1 LGANPVELQLM
12 ASSRLS
18 SNPMSALERR
28 SVGVLAGIYALRM
41 AGLFLIFPVFALY
54 AEGLSG
60 QTPAL
65 IGLALGAYGL
75 TQAILQIPYGIAS
88 DRFGRKPLILLGLLI
103 FAAGSAVAAMSTSIW
118 GVILGRALQGAG
130 AIAAAVMALVA
141 DLTREE
147 QRNKA
152 MAIIGVSIGAAM
164 MLSLVLGPVLAG
176 LISVRGIF
184 WLTAGLSLV
193 AAVVLLTGV
202 PKPVRSARAASVGRL
217 QQFVVILRD
226 KQLLRLDAGIFVL
239 HLVITALFLVL
250 PHTVV
255 VVLGLPASAQWKLY
269 LPVMIAG
276 VIGMIPFLLVAGRER
291 MRAVLVGAVLTLFA
305 SQVLLYYGH
314 ASAML
319 LVLALGVFFTA
330 FNLLEATLPSLISRV
345 APPDS
350 KGAAIGIYSASQFLG
365 AFAGGA
371 VGGVV
376 LGRYGVSGV
385 FVFTAIGAVVWLVLV
400 ASMPALNL
408 LASRTLNV
416 GQKDAAGAERLA
428 RALSAVPGVAEA
440 VVLGDEG
447 VAYLKVDT
455 RALDESQLQQVV
467 GSA

>member
-1 LGANPVELQLM
+1 M
-12 ASSRLS
+12 
-18 SNPMSALERR
+18 
-28 SVGVLAGIYALRM
+28 
-41 AGLFLIFPVFALY
+41 
-54 AEGLSG
+54 
-60 QTPAL
+60 
-65 IGLALGAYGL
+65 
-75 TQAILQIPYGIAS
+75 AS
-88 DRFGRKPLILLGLLI
+88 DRFGRKRLILLGLLV

-164 MLSLVLGPVLAG
+164 MFSLVLGPVLAG
-176 LISVRGIF
+176 VISVQGIF
-184 WLTAGLSLV
+184 WLTAGLSLIAV
-193 AAVVLLTGV
+193 VVLLVGV
-202 PKPVRSARAASVGRL
+202 PTPVRSARAASVGRW
-217 QQFVVILRD
+217 QQFAVILRD
-226 KQLLRLDAGIFVL
+226 GQLLRLDAGIFVL
-239 HLVITALFLVL
+239 HMVITALFLVL

-255 VVLGLPASAQWKLY
+255 TVLGLPASAQWKLY

-291 MRAVLVGAVLTLFA
+291 MRAVLVGAILTLLA
-305 SQVLLYYGH
+305 SQVMLYAGH
-314 ASAML
+314 TSAMW
-319 LVLALGVFFTA
+319 LVLSLGIFFTA

-365 AFAGGA
+365 AFVGGA

-376 LGRYGVSGV
+376 LGNYGVGGV
-385 FVFTAIGAVVWLVLV
+385 FVFTALGAVAWLVLA

-408 LASRTLNV
+408 LASRTFNV
-416 GQKDAAGAERLA
+416 GQQDPERAERLA

-440 VVLGDEG
+440 VVLGEEG

-455 RALDESQLQQVV
+455 RTLDESQLAQVV
-467 GSA
+467 ASA